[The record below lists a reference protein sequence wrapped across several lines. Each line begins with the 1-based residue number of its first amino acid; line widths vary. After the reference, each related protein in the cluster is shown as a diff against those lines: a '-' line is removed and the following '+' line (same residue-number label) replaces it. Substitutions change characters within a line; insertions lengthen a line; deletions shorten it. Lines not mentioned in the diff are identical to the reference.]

1 MNKQDTETFKE
12 LGLIIAIGFVLAFVF
27 LTPDETAIQSEP
39 PMVEFYD
46 FPLQAWQTLDKRGKE
61 CVKIKYLV
69 DRSNTKL
76 YMFNRNGK
84 IVHKQPLAL
93 SPHKNDRDR
102 VETYVW
108 KLYRT
113 EWTDNI
119 SPGKYQIV
127 VGTEHQKTGISIE
140 IEII

>member
-1 MNKQDTETFKE
+1 MLFNLLYKFKNNFLYLFFNKKRYE
-12 LGLIIAIGFVLAFVF
+12 LIINKLKAKKKINIIF
-27 LTPDETAIQSEP
+27 LTNHISQ
-39 PMVEFYD
+39 
-46 FPLQAWQTLDKRGKE
+46 W
-61 CVKIKYLV
+61 KYQILI
-69 DRSNTKL
+69 N
-76 YMFNRNGK
+76 MFNRNGK